1 MQTILISGGTGM
13 IGKTLSK
20 QLLKKGY
27 EVIILTRH
35 LPSNNVATPGVSYAI
50 WDITKQI
57 IDNKAIEK
65 ADHIIHLAGAGV
77 VDKKWTDDY
86 KKEIQDSRTE
96 SSRLLVSALKN
107 FSNKVKTVVSASA
120 IGWYGADEPGKKAFV
135 ESDTPSKDFLG
146 ETCRLWEESIAPVE
160 ALQIRLVKLR
170 TGIVLGNNGGALAEF
185 KKPLKLGVAG
195 ILGDGKQ
202 IVSWIHID
210 DLCSMYIIAI
220 ENNNLS
226 GAYNAVGPLPVSNKI
241 LTLDL
246 AKQLNG
252 KRFIPVHVPVFILKI
267 MMGDR
272 SVEVLKSTTVSCE
285 KIKQTGFSFL
295 YPDIESALKELCE

>member
-1 MQTILISGGTGM
+1 MHTILISGGTGM
-13 IGKTLSK
+13 IGKTLTK
-20 QLLKKGY
+20 LLLKNGY

-35 LPSNNVATPGVSYAI
+35 LPTNNLATPGLSYAI

-57 IDNKAIEK
+57 IDNRAIEK

-77 VDKKWTDDY
+77 VDKKWTSAY

-96 SSRLLVSALKN
+96 SSRLLVSTLKN
-107 FSNKVKTVVSASA
+107 FPNKVKTVASASA
-120 IGWYGADEPGKKAFV
+120 IGWYGADATGTKPFV
-135 ESDTPSKDFLG
+135 ETETSSKDFLG
-146 ETCRLWEESIAPVE
+146 ETCRLWEESVAPVE
-160 ALQIRLVKLR
+160 ALEVRLVKLR
-170 TGIVLGNNGGALAEF
+170 TGIVLSNSGGALAEF

-202 IVSWIHID
+202 IVSWIHVD
-210 DLCSMYIIAI
+210 DLCRMYISAI

-226 GAYNAVGPLPVSNKI
+226 GAYNAVAPLPVSNKT
-241 LTLDL
+241 LTLEL

-252 KRFIPVHVPVFILKI
+252 NRFIPLHVPIFVLKI
-267 MMGDR
+267 MMGER
-272 SVEVLKSTTVSCE
+272 SVEVLKSNTVSCA
-285 KIKQTGFSFL
+285 KIQQTGFDFI